1 MAGKRSLEKTIKSD
15 DWSNATINVH
25 ITKSDKKQ
33 FRFKGDFFA
42 IVNPNRIGIDFDNF
56 EDGSHYFIPNVTT
69 SDLIQII
76 NRIEILSYE
85 LIRKALR
92 EGKIRLTLGVELTSR
107 RRVDFEIGYSPKSGN
122 EELRMYYED
131 PGGYGILER
140 FQIGRID
147 VRLLKNLMKALKEI
161 LVEYN
166 HYMNRALLLKETV

>member
-1 MAGKRSLEKTIKSD
+1 MEKTVRCD

-33 FRFKGDFFA
+33 FRFRGDFFA

-131 PGGYGILER
+131 PGVLER

-147 VRLLKNLMKALKEI
+147 TSLLKNLIKALKEVF
-161 LVEYN
+161 VEYN
-166 HYMNRALLLKETV
+166 HYMNRALLLKEII